1 MGKKSILLVLLA
13 LLIPVFVV
21 SAQTGELTLEEL
33 TQKVTSLEDR
43 VAQLEMLLLNTQGK
57 ELGVMTADAF
67 QIYGIG
73 DVVQGVDRIMTL
85 NSASLKDG
93 ILDVNFTITNIS
105 NEKIEV
111 GGYYDFSAKND
122 DGVLLE
128 TDYYTCNSSSL
139 DVSLIPGD
147 KVKGSVC
154 FTYADPSPIKIYY
167 EPDYMSEEIYIWSIS
182 Q

>member
-1 MGKKSILLVLLA
+1 MGKKSVFLVLLI

-33 TQKVTSLEDR
+33 TQKVTDLENR
-43 VAQLEMLLLNTQGK
+43 VAQLEMMLLNTQGK
-57 ELGVMTADAF
+57 ELGLMTADAY
-67 QIYGIG
+67 QIHGIG
-73 DVVQGVDRIMTL
+73 DVVEGVDRTMTL

-93 ILDVNFTITNIS
+93 VLDVSFTVTNTS
-105 NEKIEV
+105 NGKIEV
-111 GGYYDFSAKND
+111 GGYYGFSAKND

-167 EPDYMSEEIYIWSIS
+167 EPDYLSDTIYIWSIS